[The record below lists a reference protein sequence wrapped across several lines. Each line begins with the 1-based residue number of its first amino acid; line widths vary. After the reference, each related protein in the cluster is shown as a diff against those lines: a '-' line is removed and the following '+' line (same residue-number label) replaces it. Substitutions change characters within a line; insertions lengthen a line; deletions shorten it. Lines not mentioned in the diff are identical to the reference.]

1 MKTKKAQVSI
11 FLIVGLVAIMIVAFL
26 LIMKEDNFTPFR
38 KTSTTPLDTHIKL
51 CEEQATECLLYRLGT
66 TSGKMIFTP
75 GVLPGFGEME
85 GNARRYAKNTPQ
97 ECFEFD
103 KFPGQEIT
111 INGLTPNLQLNHQNL
126 IVEFVNDI
134 ITKEEGQERRAADQ
148 MVKVPVRY
156 QAMYDDAVQLRNAQE
171 TDVPAA
177 HVPLYNHVFDVQIIE
192 EEKAPLFILTD
203 PETKIR
209 NQFYQFYFTRE

>member
-1 MKTKKAQVSI
+1 
-11 FLIVGLVAIMIVAFL
+11 
-26 LIMKEDNFTPFR
+26 
-38 KTSTTPLDTHIKL
+38 
-51 CEEQATECLLYRLGT
+51 
-66 TSGKMIFTP
+66 
-75 GVLPGFGEME
+75 
-85 GNARRYAKNTPQ
+85 
-97 ECFEFD
+97 
-103 KFPGQEIT
+103 
-111 INGLTPNLQLNHQNL
+111 
-126 IVEFVNDI
+126 
-134 ITKEEGQERRAADQ
+134 